1 VLALMYGVDRSTAD
15 GWGSPLVL
23 GMLFASAA
31 LFAVF
36 VVRQVTAAEPLL
48 HIRLFKD
55 TTFTMSTVLSLVI
68 VTGLFG
74 VVYLL
79 PLFLQQVHG
88 YDAIS
93 TGLLLMPQAAVA
105 AVLMPLSG
113 SLTDRFGPRYVVIFG
128 LVALT
133 VSSVMLT
140 QVHVDTSAT
149 AIAGIMALRGV
160 AMGFAMM
167 PAMSAGL
174 ARIPKASSSRASSI
188 TNTVQRAG
196 SSVAIAVLV
205 TVLAAQTG
213 VAARQA
219 SCDPSPQVLAA
230 AAQVEHTAT
239 VPTAAELC
247 AQLAARA
254 SAVSQGAASP
264 PLSSGDPVFDR
275 FVTAYRNDAASI
287 TFDRTFAF
295 VALVAAL
302 GLIPAWFLRKPEP
315 QAGGLLVEGA

>member
-1 VLALMYGVDRSTAD
+1 GRHR
-15 GWGSPLVL
+15 PP
-23 GMLFASAA
+23 
-31 LFAVF
+31 
-36 VVRQVTAAEPLL
+36 REPLL
-48 HIRLFKD
+48 HIRLFND

-88 YDAIS
+88 YDAIT

-105 AVLMPLSG
+105 AVLMPISG
-113 SLTDRFGPRYVVIFG
+113 SLTDRYGPRYVVTFG
-128 LVALT
+128 LVALV

-149 AIAGIMALRGV
+149 TIAAIMALRGV

-174 ARIPKASSSRASSI
+174 ARIPRSSSSRASSI

-213 VAARQA
+213 TAARQA
-219 SCDPSPQVLAA
+219 
-230 AAQVEHTAT
+230 
-239 VPTAAELC
+239 
-247 AQLAARA
+247 
-254 SAVSQGAASP
+254 
-264 PLSSGDPVFDR
+264 
-275 FVTAYRNDAASI
+275 
-287 TFDRTFAF
+287 
-295 VALVAAL
+295 
-302 GLIPAWFLRKPEP
+302 
-315 QAGGLLVEGA
+315 